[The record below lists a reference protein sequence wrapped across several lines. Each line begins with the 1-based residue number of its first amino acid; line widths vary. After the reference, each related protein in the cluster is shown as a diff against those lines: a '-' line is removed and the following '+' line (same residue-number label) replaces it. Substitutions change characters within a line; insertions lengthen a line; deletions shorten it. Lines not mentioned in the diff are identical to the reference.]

1 MLEALLSVLGAVL
14 LLASR
19 LNREFREELGARNG
33 VAEIRT
39 QARSVARRF
48 YVFNGKVQVARGCH
62 PSPDFAMVYRDASAA
77 LSILREGTEE
87 AAMKAISEG
96 SLRFEGDMAFGMW
109 FMELLKRAGAF
120 LKKPTNLIS
129 L

>member
-39 QARSVARRF
+39 RARSVARRF

-62 PSPDFAMVYRDASAA
+62 PSPDFAMVYRDTSAA

-87 AAMKAISEG
+87 AAMKAISDG

-120 LKKPTNLIS
+120 LKRPRNLIS